1 MSQPVNEA
9 EIIINGTEINDGMSM
24 VIRVA
29 IESFLSDLNEFG
41 LGDDEIGKKIRD
53 AYIDNL
59 NQIRKLIYSHN
70 VRGRKNN
77 ERI

>member
-9 EIIINGTEINDGMSM
+9 EIIINGTKISDGMSV

-29 IESFLSDLNEFG
+29 IENFFSHLNEFG

-59 NQIRKLIYSHN
+59 NQIRRLIYSHN
-70 VRGRKNN
+70 VRGRQNN
-77 ERI
+77 E